1 MIYYTDQ
8 ADYEKSVTSDV
19 LADALGY
26 SIDYN
31 LHRGYSC

>member
-8 ADYEKSVTSDV
+8 ADYKKSATGDV
-19 LADALGY
+19 LAGSLGY